1 MVYSIKGL
9 LILLSFILLAGCAPS
24 AVAPVFFIPQ
34 NIQSVKKPL
43 TPESLSVKVTLSES
57 DVDAYITENNFKIAI
72 EESIRQ
78 ANLFGGDLNKPFMLM
93 ANVYKASFPSA
104 GFTMTSQL
112 CAKYTLNDQFLKE
125 VWFKDICYKGEAT
138 TSEAFI
144 GSARAILAFNR
155 ANHGHMTMLITSLRD
170 FLETKDNLKT
180 EEKKQ

>member
-78 ANLFGGDLNKPFMLM
+78 ANLFGGKCLQSLF
-93 ANVYKASFPSA
+93 SF
-104 GFTMTSQL
+104 GRL
-112 CAKYTLNDQFLKE
+112 YD
-125 VWFKDICYKGEAT
+125 DI
-138 TSEAFI
+138 
-144 GSARAILAFNR
+144 AIVR
-155 ANHGHMTMLITSLRD
+155 
-170 FLETKDNLKT
+170 
-180 EEKKQ
+180 